1 MQHLT
6 RRLDATPPQMRRT
19 VAMALLLR
27 LARPLRHAT
36 TRRLP
41 TRLYSQDVRP
51 GADYVPLTPEELIPK
66 SPEMVARATRVKEEH
81 PERFV
86 TPADAAE
93 MVRKGAAL
101 IDVRTEQQVLEHEV
115 REGVP
120 ALTAKNARRIALDNW
135 VIAGGPPPMLGG
147 GGRIVVC
154 TCTAGPKSALAVEY
168 LLQFGVDAVAVAGG
182 LKGWDAGGLE
192 LVDLFEEDE
201 DDEDEDEDE

>member
-1 MQHLT
+1 
-6 RRLDATPPQMRRT
+6 
-19 VAMALLLR
+19 
-27 LARPLRHAT
+27 
-36 TRRLP
+36 
-41 TRLYSQDVRP
+41 
-51 GADYVPLTPEELIPK
+51 
-66 SPEMVARATRVKEEH
+66 
-81 PERFV
+81 
-86 TPADAAE
+86 
-93 MVRKGAAL
+93 
-101 IDVRTEQQVLEHEV
+101 VLEHEV

>member
-1 MQHLT
+1 ML
-6 RRLDATPPQMRRT
+6 RT
-19 VAMALLLR
+19 VTMALLLR
-27 LARPLRHAT
+27 LARPLH
-36 TRRLP
+36 TRRL
-41 TRLYSQDVRP
+41 TRLYADVRP

-201 DDEDEDEDE
+201 DDDEEDEEE

>member
-1 MQHLT
+1 ML
-6 RRLDATPPQMRRT
+6 RT
-19 VAMALLLR
+19 VTMALLLR
-27 LARPLRHAT
+27 LAQPLRH
-36 TRRLP
+36 TRRL
-41 TRLYSQDVRP
+41 TRLYADVRP

-86 TPADAAE
+86 SPADAAE
-93 MVRKGAAL
+93 MLRKGAAL
-101 IDVRTEQQVLEHEV
+101 VDVRTEQQVLEHEV
-115 REGVP
+115 RDGVP

-201 DDEDEDEDE
+201 DDEDEDDEDE

>member
-1 MQHLT
+1 MT
-6 RRLDATPPQMRRT
+6 RRLDATPPQMLRT
-19 VAMALLLR
+19 VTMAFLLR
-27 LARPLRHAT
+27 LARPLH
-36 TRRLP
+36 TRRL
-41 TRLYSQDVRP
+41 TRLYADVRP

-101 IDVRTEQQVLEHEV
+101 VDVRTEQQVLEHEV

-120 ALTAKNARRIALDNW
+120 ALTAKNSRRIALDNW

-201 DDEDEDEDE
+201 DDEDEDDEDE